1 MIRDDIEQA
10 MQQKLQGA
18 APIGATILFDLGAD
32 GTIFLDGK
40 TTPPAVTGS
49 GEAPN
54 ATIAVA
60 AEDLRDMMA
69 GRLDPMEA
77 FALGKIEIDGDMEAA
92 MKLGSLLG

>member
-1 MIRDDIEQA
+1 MIRDDIEQT
-10 MQQKLQGA
+10 MQQKLRGASIGA
-18 APIGATILFDLGAD
+18 AILFDLGSD

-40 TTPPAVTGS
+40 AMPPTVSRS
-49 GEAPN
+49 GASPD

-69 GRLDPMEA
+69 GALDPMEA

-92 MKLGSLLG
+92 MKLGALLG